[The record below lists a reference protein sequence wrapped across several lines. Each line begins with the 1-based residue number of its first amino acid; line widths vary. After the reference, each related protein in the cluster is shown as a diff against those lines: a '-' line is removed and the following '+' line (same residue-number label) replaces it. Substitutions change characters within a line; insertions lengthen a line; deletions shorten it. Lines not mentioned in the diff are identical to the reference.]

1 MGRMECHCHTHYS
14 NIRMLDSIN
23 TPKRL
28 IDKAIELDLAGLCCT
43 DHESLSGH
51 VDFDQLRDYAKS
63 KKEDFKIGYGNEI
76 YLVSSRDKNQKYY
89 HYILIAKN
97 FQGYK
102 ALRELSSNS
111 WRLSYYDRGL
121 ERVPTLK
128 SELENIIKKYGK
140 GNLISSTACL
150 GGELDQLILEM
161 IKCEKI
167 GNIEGKAE
175 YYNKICD
182 FVNWNKKLF
191 GDDFYFEIQPAKS
204 KEQLLVNNRMP
215 ALSKYFNVKI
225 IVTTDAHYLN
235 KEDRWVHAAYLKSRQ
250 ADRETDE
257 FYESCY
263 LQPTED
269 IIDYLKDTPLDYHEL
284 ETNTLEI
291 YNKIEE
297 FTLHRKQQVPQV
309 KVKNYPKIVSSLGY
323 PTLDYLY
330 NSDNPQ
336 ERYWVNQC
344 INRLKKLDLFND
356 TYLSRLEEEADI
368 QKVIGEKLNTCMF
381 AYPIFLQ
388 HYIDMFWKLGSTV
401 GAGRGSACSGLNHWL
416 LGITQIN
423 PIKYN
428 LPYWRYS
435 NKERIELGDIDID
448 ICPSK
453 RQAIFAEIRKE
464 RGELGC
470 VQVCTFGTETT
481 RSAIQ
486 TACRGYSSNEYPN
499 GIDIDT
505 AQYMTSLAPSE
516 RGFLWPIHDL
526 VYGNKEKDRQPV
538 KTFVLEVNKYP
549 GLLDIMEQIEGL
561 INHRGTH
568 ASGVCFYEND
578 PYESASF
585 MKSPNGD
592 LTTQLSLHSQE
603 YCGDVKFDYLVTEI
617 QDVIVQCIQLL
628 QKYNKIDPKLSLRE
642 AYDKYLHPEVLPIE
656 DSKLWEAL
664 QSGNILKCFQF
675 DSMVGS
681 QTVRMLKPTS
691 PLEMANCNSIMRL
704 MAVEKGGETP
714 SERYRRMKND
724 MTQWYQELSRYG
736 ISEEETAVLEKYYLS
751 TYGSPP
757 QQENLMTILMDPDIC
772 NFSLAE
778 SNDARKIV
786 AKKQMDRIEE
796 LHEKILTSAKTKQ
809 LGRYVW
815 DTAVLPQCGYSFSLI
830 HSLAYSFVGLQTV
843 YLATYFNPVFWN
855 TACLRVDAGL
865 DEESSSNYNKLA
877 KAVGNIIHRGIS
889 LSLVDINK
897 SEYMFEPDLE
907 NNSIL
912 FSMKALANVN
922 GDTIDEIINNRPYN
936 SLTDFQKK
944 VKVNKRVMISLI
956 KSGAFDR
963 FAPRERVME
972 EYIWTQCSPK
982 KRITLQNFNGLMERN
997 LIPES
1002 LDWEKRLFVF
1012 NKALRKNCKITNYY
1026 IVQDNYYDFY
1036 EQFFDVDLLEPCG
1049 STVGIPQKTWQKLY
1063 TKGMDKARDYFKEH
1077 QPELLHKLN
1086 QNLFQEMWDKYAAG
1100 SLADWEMDSLGFYYH
1115 EHPLKH
1121 INKSAYNIVEYS
1133 SLPDNPTIDRVF
1145 KRGNNTFTTYKTNR
1159 IIGTVIAKD
1168 DTKSCISLLTVNS
1181 GVVTVKMSRDYY
1193 ARLNRQIS
1201 EPQIDGTKKVI
1212 EKSWFTRGNMLMVN
1226 GFKRSGMFFS
1236 KSYKNQKSHQV
1247 YKIININD
1255 DNTIET
1261 EWRRY
1266 GES

>member
-1 MGRMECHCHTHYS
+1 
-14 NIRMLDSIN
+14 
-23 TPKRL
+23 
-28 IDKAIELDLAGLCCT
+28 
-43 DHESLSGH
+43 
-51 VDFDQLRDYAKS
+51 
-63 KKEDFKIGYGNEI
+63 
-76 YLVSSRDKNQKYY
+76 
-89 HYILIAKN
+89 
-97 FQGYK
+97 
-102 ALRELSSNS
+102 
-111 WRLSYYDRGL
+111 
-121 ERVPTLK
+121 
-128 SELENIIKKYGK
+128 
-140 GNLISSTACL
+140 
-150 GGELDQLILEM
+150 
-161 IKCEKI
+161 
-167 GNIEGKAE
+167 
-175 YYNKICD
+175 
-182 FVNWNKKLF
+182 
-191 GDDFYFEIQPAKS
+191 
-204 KEQLLVNNRMP
+204 
-215 ALSKYFNVKI
+215 
-225 IVTTDAHYLN
+225 
-235 KEDRWVHAAYLKSRQ
+235 
-250 ADRETDE
+250 
-257 FYESCY
+257 
-263 LQPTED
+263 
-269 IIDYLKDTPLDYHEL
+269 
-284 ETNTLEI
+284 
-291 YNKIEE
+291 
-297 FTLHRKQQVPQV
+297 
-309 KVKNYPKIVSSLGY
+309 
-323 PTLDYLY
+323 
-330 NSDNPQ
+330 
-336 ERYWVNQC
+336 
-344 INRLKKLDLFND
+344 
-356 TYLSRLEEEADI
+356 
-368 QKVIGEKLNTCMF
+368 
-381 AYPIFLQ
+381 
-388 HYIDMFWKLGSTV
+388 
-401 GAGRGSACSGLNHWL
+401 
-416 LGITQIN
+416 
-423 PIKYN
+423 
-428 LPYWRYS
+428 
-435 NKERIELGDIDID
+435 
-448 ICPSK
+448 
-453 RQAIFAEIRKE
+453 
-464 RGELGC
+464 
-470 VQVCTFGTETT
+470 
-481 RSAIQ
+481 
-486 TACRGYSSNEYPN
+486 
-499 GIDIDT
+499 
-505 AQYMTSLAPSE
+505 MTSLAPSE
-516 RGFLWPIHDL
+516 RGFVWPIHDL
-526 VYGNKEKDRQPV
+526 IYGNEEKGRKPV
-538 KTFVLEVNKYP
+538 KLFISEVNKYP
-549 GLLDIMEQIEGL
+549 GLLDIIIGIEGL
-561 INHRGTH
+561 INHRGIH
-568 ASGVCFYEND
+568 ASGTVFYPDD
-578 PYESASF
+578 PYDTSCF
-585 MKSPNGD
+585 MKATSGAIV
-592 LTTQLSLHSQE
+592 TQYSLHDEE
-603 YCGDVKFDYLVTEI
+603 YVGRTKFDFLVTEI

-656 DSKLWEAL
+656 DGKLWEAL

-724 MTQWYQELSRYG
+724 MTQWYQELNRYG
-736 ISEEETAVLEKYYLS
+736 ISKEETAVLEKYYLS

-815 DTAVLPQCGYSFSLI
+815 DTAILPQCGYSFSLI
-830 HSLAYSFVGLQTV
+830 HALAYSFIGLQTV

-865 DEESSSNYNKLA
+865 DKESSSNYNKLA

-922 GDTIDEIINNRPYN
+922 GDTIEEIVNNRPYN
-936 SLTDFQKK
+936 SLADFQEK
-944 VKVNKRVMISLI
+944 VKANKRIMISLI
-956 KSGAFDR
+956 KSGAFDQ
-963 FAPRERVME
+963 FNPREKVME
-972 EYIWTQCSPK
+972 EYIWTQCAPK

-1012 NKALRKNCKITNYY
+1012 NKALRKNCKIIDYY

-1063 TKGMDKARDYFKEH
+1063 TKGMDKARNYFKEH
-1077 QPELLHKLN
+1077 QQELLDKLN
-1086 QNLFQEMWDKYAAG
+1086 QSLFQEMWNKYATG

-1115 EHPLKH
+1115 EHPLKY

-1145 KRGNNTFTTYKTNR
+1145 KRGNSTFTTYKTNR

-1168 DTKSCISLLTVNS
+1168 DTKSCISLLTVDS

-1236 KSYKNQKSHQV
+1236 KSYRNQKSHQV
-1247 YKIININD
+1247 YKIIKIND
-1255 DNTIET
+1255 DNSIET
-1261 EWRRY
+1261 EWKRY
-1266 GES
+1266 GEE